1 MVKVQSSS
9 MFLFWFLLECLLHVC
24 LPYTDGVYPAGKAMD
39 SPGSRQLQRSKAL
52 VEEPR
57 DNISVIHPTPGTSI
71 SETSQTSDTPEPSE
85 TTHDFTAPS
94 AVFRSHS
101 WNSISSIAFGIAL
114 ICGLIIS
121 YMIYRLVKAEEQ
133 QQLAMLYEKV
143 EIPLLDEKE
152 FSEDEGQDES
162 SKPHPENEEL
172 GKFIGSVIKTKRR
185 EKILK
190 KKVKGEK
197 NLLQENTSESSN
209 YTEKVESYDKM
220 EKGESSEILLRQKK
234 VWCVLDN
241 METKLHG

>member
-9 MFLFWFLLECLLHVC
+9 MFLFWFLLECLLHIC
-24 LPYTDGVYPAGKAMD
+24 LPYTDGKAMD

-57 DNISVIHPTPGTSI
+57 DLISVLHSTPGTSK
-71 SETSQTSDTPEPSE
+71 TSQTSDTPEPSE
-85 TTHDFTAPS
+85 TTHEFTAPS
-94 AVFRSHS
+94 AVLRSNS
-101 WNSISSIAFGIAL
+101 WKAAAIPRRPGLVHVISISSIAFAIAL

-152 FSEDEGQDES
+152 VSEDEGQDES
-162 SKPHPENEEL
+162 SKRQPENEEL
-172 GKFIGSVIKTKRR
+172 GKFIGSVIRTKRR

-190 KKVKGEK
+190 KKVKGEQ

-209 YTEKVESYDKM
+209 YTEKVESHDKM
-220 EKGESSEILLRQKK
+220 EKGESSEDL
-234 VWCVLDN
+234 
-241 METKLHG
+241 

>member
-52 VEEPR
+52 VEEPG
-57 DNISVIHPTPGTSI
+57 DIISVIYPTPGTSKAI
-71 SETSQTSDTPEPSE
+71 PRRPGLV
-85 TTHDFTAPS
+85 H
-94 AVFRSHS
+94 VI
-101 WNSISSIAFGIAL
+101 SISSIAFAIAL

-143 EIPLLDEKE
+143 EIPLLDEE
-152 FSEDEGQDES
+152 VSEDEGQDES
-162 SKPHPENEEL
+162 SKPHPKNEEL
-172 GKFIGSVIKTKRR
+172 GKFIGSVIKTKRK
-185 EKILK
+185 EKNLK

-209 YTEKVESYDKM
+209 YTETVESHDKM
-220 EKGESSEILLRQKK
+220 EKGESSENL
-234 VWCVLDN
+234 
-241 METKLHG
+241 